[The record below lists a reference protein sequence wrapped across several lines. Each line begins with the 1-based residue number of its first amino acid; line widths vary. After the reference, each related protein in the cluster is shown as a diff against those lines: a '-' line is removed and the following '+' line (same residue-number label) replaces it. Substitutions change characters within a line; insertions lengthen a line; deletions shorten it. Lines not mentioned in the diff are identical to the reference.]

1 MKRTTI
7 AKTFAVAAVTA
18 LALGIAPTAK
28 AQVDKACTN
37 ATLQGTFA
45 YSTTG
50 FGVAG
55 ATGPL
60 PAPLPF
66 ADAGAQTF
74 DGNGGTALSGMSNA
88 NGTVGQP
95 NQSGTYTVNSD
106 CTGTYSIQLAPGK
119 TANYFFVIA
128 NDGSE
133 FRAIC
138 VDKYAVLTR
147 IGTRLYPGRAI

>member
-1 MKRTTI
+1 MKRSNTM
-7 AKTFAVAAVTA
+7 KTFAIAAIAA
-18 LALGIAPTAK
+18 LALAIAPTAK
-28 AQVDKACTN
+28 AQMNKGCN
-37 ATLQGTFA
+37 SATLQGTFA
-45 YSTTG
+45 YTTTG
-50 FGVAG
+50 FSVAG

-74 DGNGGTALSGMSNA
+74 DGNGGTALNGMSNS
-88 NGTVGQP
+88 NGTVGHP
-95 NQSGTYTVNSD
+95 NQTGTYTVNSD
-106 CTGTYSIQLAPGK
+106 CTGTFSIELAPGK

-138 VDKYAVLTR
+138 VDKFAVLTR